1 MLFNPKAV
9 SFLLACSIAGITVAF
24 LYLVEKSFLP
34 LMIVGVLSFSSSFI
48 LTYMT
53 FEFLI
58 FREIQKVY
66 ASMDKITQRELRRFS
81 HNTNQSNNPIRRIN
95 QEIVAYASKKE
106 REINEL
112 KKLEAYRKE
121 FIANISHE
129 LKTPIF
135 AAQGYILTL
144 LDGAIDDEKVKY
156 KFLKKAGKSL
166 NNLDAVVQDLLTLS
180 QIESGV
186 ISMKPEV
193 FDLQSSILD
202 VYEQLDSKAHK
213 KGMKLKI
220 KEINENGVYV
230 DADPTRIM
238 QVMINLV
245 HNAIKYGRVNGW
257 LEVGY
262 KENGDLIDISVE
274 DNGYGISEVDLKRIF
289 ERFYRV
295 DKSRS
300 RKQGGTGL
308 GLSIVKHILEGHD
321 THIKVESEVGKGTKF
336 FFSLKK
342 AD

>member
-66 ASMDKITQRELRRFS
+66 ASMDKITQRELRQFS

-95 QEIVAYASKKE
+95 HEIIAYASKKE
-106 REINEL
+106 REIDEL

-193 FDLQSSILD
+193 FDLQSSVLD
-202 VYEQLDSKAHK
+202 VYEQLESKAHK

-220 KEINENGVYV
+220 NEINEDGVYV

-257 LEVGY
+257 VEVGF
-262 KENGDLIDISVE
+262 KENGDLVDVWVQ
-274 DNGYGISEVDLKRIF
+274 DNGHGISEEDLKRIF

-321 THIKVESEVGKGTKF
+321 THIAVESEIGKGTRF
-336 FFSLKK
+336 FFSLKR